1 MNNVYDKLKEMGIV
15 LPSPPPKGEYILL
28 SRNSEGTIYTVPDAV
43 RK

>member
-15 LPSPPPKGEYILL
+15 LPSPPSKGGIY
-28 SRNSEGTIYTVPDAV
+28 SEGTIYTVPDAV